1 MVCEFGAYL
10 CVLQVSPT
18 NRKLPPGS
26 AIVPSWATM
35 ASSVLESDTGKLE
48 QSGCLLINNKNT
60 SVGAAHAAE
69 ETAPASSEG
78 TGISRGLKLPS
89 ARNSNESGRNTA
101 NKAFDIHVEEPVPTA
116 STDSIPTIEKYA
128 PWKPPKFQSKS
139 HAEREYEKRLMRK
152 LGHNGDLSTL
162 HHSASMETINV
173 PYIHKELSDGL
184 GSKYKSSKL
193 SNDMIMNF
201 TNQSSNILEN
211 NSSVYNM

>member
-1 MVCEFGAYL
+1 
-10 CVLQVSPT
+10 
-18 NRKLPPGS
+18 
-26 AIVPSWATM
+26 M

-60 SVGAAHAAE
+60 SVGTANIPDAPTPAE
-69 ETAPASSEG
+69 PDTSS
-78 TGISRGLKLPS
+78 ISRGLKLPS

-101 NKAFDIHVEEPVPTA
+101 NKQYNIHVEEPIPPA
-116 STDSIPTIEKYA
+116 STDTIPTIEKYA

-162 HHSASMETINV
+162 HHSASMESINV

-184 GSKYKSSKL
+184 GSKYKSNKL
-193 SNDMIMNF
+193 STDMIMNF
-201 TNQSSNILEN
+201 TNQSNSILEFGGP
-211 NSSVYNM
+211 NSNSFM